1 VNLPPNAQSLHGL
14 WAGHL
19 LNSKSGASKAS
30 ATEFAM
36 SSRTKMS
43 ATEFLQLP
51 KGVIVLVVVM
61 LWPAIWAGALMI
73 VALAGDLR
81 RQTEGRMPARRRVA

>member
-1 VNLPPNAQSLHGL
+1 
-14 WAGHL
+14 
-19 LNSKSGASKAS
+19 
-30 ATEFAM
+30 
-36 SSRTKMS
+36 MS